1 MNGEDEEEIEIRLGE
16 EEEEEGEG
24 VDDYD
29 GDDYVQAGCDFLI
42 HWP

>member
-1 MNGEDEEEIEIRLGE
+1 MSGKDEEEIRRK
-16 EEEEEGEG
+16 EEGG
-24 VDDYD
+24 VDDNDYD